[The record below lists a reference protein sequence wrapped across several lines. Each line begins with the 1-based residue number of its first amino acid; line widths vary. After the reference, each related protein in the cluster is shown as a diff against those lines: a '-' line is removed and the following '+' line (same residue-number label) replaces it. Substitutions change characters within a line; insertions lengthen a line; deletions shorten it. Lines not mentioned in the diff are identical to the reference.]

1 MRVADVQAEGAMVNT
16 EMLVKLSRLGVPFVQ
31 TPVHHYNRLHGSATG
46 ANLRVILRAFR
57 ELLHLRGKLR
67 TWRATLPLEEAPPAA

>member
-1 MRVADVQAEGAMVNT
+1 
-16 EMLVKLSRLGVPFVQ
+16 MLVKLARQGVPFVQ
-31 TPVHHYNRLHGSATG
+31 TPVHHYSRLHGSATG

-67 TWRATLPLEEAPPAA
+67 TWKATLPPEDAPIVP